1 MQIGYSEQTLWNA
14 IDKQWQS
21 IEDELAWMNHYIATG
36 EIEDV
41 EDCVNNIQDSLN
53 AIKENVEHL
62 KGRLL

>member
-1 MQIGYSEQTLWNA
+1 MQIGYSEQTLWKA

-41 EDCVNNIQDSLN
+41 EDCVKNIQDSLD
-53 AIKENVEHL
+53 AIKENVEYL
-62 KGRLL
+62 KGESL